1 MCIRT
6 FINVDWK
13 DLQYTAL
20 SYVWGMAGQQIMLKN
35 ENVRELEQSGSV
47 EKRCSQTIKDAAQVT
62 RELGLNYIWVDALCI
77 IQDNLDDKKIQIGNM
92 ATIYR
97 SAILTIVAAA
107 GQDANHGLP
116 GLNKPRTMTQKEV
129 VVRLPSKDRPGF
141 SLMPV
146 LSISKSSRGHPLEGT
161 VWNSRGWTYQES
173 VLSRRT
179 LEFSEQ
185 QIFWSCRR
193 AQWSEDVDL
202 DDDAIPVPFEHS
214 NIKQH

>member
-129 VVRLPSKDRPGF
+129 VEASMV
-141 SLMPV
+141 
-146 LSISKSSRGHPLEGT
+146 
-161 VWNSRGWTYQES
+161 
-173 VLSRRT
+173 T
-179 LEFSEQ
+179 LQ
-185 QIFWSCRR
+185 QIRDRIPNLTIDKLSDTPDDQLIFFWTETAFFYSGYKDHEAHDSLRR
-193 AQWSEDVDL
+193 KIMGNSGKVVGELGTWPDGHVARTR
-202 DDDAIPVPFEHS
+202 
-214 NIKQH
+214 IK